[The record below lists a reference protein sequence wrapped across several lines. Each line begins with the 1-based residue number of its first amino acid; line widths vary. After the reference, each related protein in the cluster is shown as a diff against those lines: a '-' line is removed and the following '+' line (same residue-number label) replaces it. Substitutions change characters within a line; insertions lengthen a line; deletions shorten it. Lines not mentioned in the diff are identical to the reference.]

1 MIMRTV
7 IQPGAVLE
15 TTSPEENRRQ
25 LNEVVR
31 QQFAEASRGITT
43 FRFDHTD
50 TVAGAAVRLP
60 ATGDQEEGPRNG
72 FVWQLGSVRVQGLS
86 TGDTM
91 SIWRNS
97 TDPRN
102 FIGQVTAA
110 NPVFNFQKLTFFKG
124 GEKIIVTGAGLT
136 ATGDITI
143 NGEGLEAGEL
153 DLYKLI

>member
-1 MIMRTV
+1 MIMKTV
-7 IQPGAVLE
+7 IAPGAVIE

-31 QQFAEASRGITT
+31 QQFAEAARGITT

-50 TVAGAAVRLP
+50 TVAAGVIKLP
-60 ATGDQEEGPRNG
+60 SAGEQEEGPRNG
-72 FVWQLGSVRVQGLS
+72 FVWQLGSVRAQGLA
-86 TGDTM
+86 TGDTL

-110 NPVFNFQKLTFFKG
+110 NPVFTFQKLTFFKG
-124 GEKIIVTGAGLT
+124 GEKIIVTGSGLT

-153 DLYKLI
+153 DLYKLL